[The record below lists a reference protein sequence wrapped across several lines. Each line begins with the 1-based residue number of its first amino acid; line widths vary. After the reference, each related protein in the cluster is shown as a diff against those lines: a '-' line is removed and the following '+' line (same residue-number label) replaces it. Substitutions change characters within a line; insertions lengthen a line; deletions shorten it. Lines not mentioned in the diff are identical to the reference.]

1 VTTSRALVRTH
12 AMLGDKAGA
21 TSWDMARERLANPTE
36 GQTSWLS
43 TVRPGGRPHLM
54 PLIAFWIDDAFYF
67 VAGEGTRKARNLAAQ
82 DRCVIATTSTKLPS
96 IDIVVE
102 GRAEALTDHHEVRRI
117 AEAFASKKWPLE
129 VRGAQVYGPNAPT
142 AGPAPYSI
150 FRMVPAR
157 AYGLPGMQGM
167 EQFKPEEL
175 PKPTRW
181 DFD

>member
-1 VTTSRALVRTH
+1 MTTRQAPVRTQ
-12 AMLGDKAGA
+12 AMLGDKAGS
-21 TSWDMARERLANPTE
+21 TSWDVIRERLANPTE

-43 TVRPGGRPHLM
+43 TVRPDGRPHLM

-67 VAGEGTRKARNLAAQ
+67 VAGEGTRKVRNLA
-82 DRCVIATTSTKLPS
+82 DEDHCVIATSSTTLPS

-102 GRAEALTDHHEVRRI
+102 GRAEALTDPNEVQRI
-117 AEAFASKKWPLE
+117 AELFAAKKWQLE
-129 VRGAQVYGPNAPT
+129 VRGAKVHGPNAPT